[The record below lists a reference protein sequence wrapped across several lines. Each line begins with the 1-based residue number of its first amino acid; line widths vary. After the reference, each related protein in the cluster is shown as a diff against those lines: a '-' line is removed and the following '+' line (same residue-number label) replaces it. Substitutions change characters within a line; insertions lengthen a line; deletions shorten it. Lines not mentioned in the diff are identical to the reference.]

1 MELITLNAI
10 VFAQTASALPSQ
22 ISGITTRIYEI
33 VASISA
39 VIIAILWIP
48 IAISFFG
55 ADENKR
61 YEAKARMR
69 NAIIGTFIYV
79 LAVSGVLY
87 AVISFIITGS

>member
-1 MELITLNAI
+1 MELITLSTI
-10 VFAQTASALPSQ
+10 LFAQTASALPSQ

-61 YEAKARMR
+61 YEAKARMK

-87 AVISFIITGS
+87 AVVSFIITGS

>member
-1 MELITLNAI
+1 MQLITLNAI
-10 VFAQTASALPSQ
+10 LFAQTASALPSQ

-61 YEAKARMR
+61 YEAKARMK

-87 AVISFIITGS
+87 AVVSFIITGS